1 MAKKKKKKKKTSKKK
16 TSKKSATGKQVKTKA
31 AKATSKKKTAKKKT
45 ARKAAVKK
53 SSKKKTARGGGKA
66 TAASMLKQPV
76 TLTYDQIAARAF
88 AVWERKGKPDGQD
101 MANWREAEAE
111 LLAEA
116 GA

>member
-1 MAKKKKKKKKTSKKK
+1 MAKKKKKTSKKK
-16 TSKKSATGKQVKTKA
+16 TSKKTATRKQVKKKA
-31 AKATSKKKTAKKKT
+31 AKATSKKTTAKKKT

-53 SSKKKTARGGGKA
+53 SSKKKTTRARGGGKA

-88 AVWERKGKPDGQD
+88 EVWERKGKPDGQD

-116 GA
+116 EA